1 MGYKPKR
8 SPFTRLSGRNIS
20 YKEEDRTITLI
31 SLDRETMTLEV
42 TIKEGSTVKTEPKF
56 PFAHLPKK
64 IKQEIHPL

>member
-8 SPFTRLSGRNIS
+8 SPFTRLSARNIS
-20 YKEEDRTITLI
+20 YQEGDRTITLV

-42 TIKEGSTVKTEPKF
+42 TIKEGSVVTTDAKY

-64 IKQEIHPL
+64 VKQEIHPL